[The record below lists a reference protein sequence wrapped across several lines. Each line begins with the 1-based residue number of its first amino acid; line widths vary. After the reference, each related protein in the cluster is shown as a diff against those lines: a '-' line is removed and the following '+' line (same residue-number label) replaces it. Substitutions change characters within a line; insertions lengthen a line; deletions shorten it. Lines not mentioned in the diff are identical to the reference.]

1 MVVGVVYRPE
11 YGPGRENHNPFS
23 GTLHS
28 GVGGEQVERV
38 RPQRVHHGRV
48 VGHLREQH
56 HALQLGEQ
64 RPRRHG
70 TCPFRIDAPLGDG
83 RGQGA
88 LARADAIV
96 FGTPTYMGGPS
107 AVFQA
112 FAEASSAVWAEQG
125 WQGKVAAGFTN
136 SAGVNGDKLNTLTS
150 MAVLAA
156 QHGMHWVNLGLP
168 PGWLY
173 TSTGSP
179 DDLNRLGGFL
189 GAMAQSPSDL
199 GPDAAPADA
208 DLRTAEHL
216 GRRVALTTA
225 HLVHGR
231 RAHSDGD
238 RIAA

>member
-1 MVVGVVYRPE
+1 MTHIAIAYHSG
-11 YGPGRENHNPFS
+11 YGHTARQARAVAAGADTVAGTQAALHDV
-23 GTLHS
+23 GTLH
-28 GVGGEQVERV
+28 
-38 RPQRVHHGRV
+38 
-48 VGHLREQH
+48 
-56 HALQLGEQ
+56 
-64 RPRRHG
+64 
-70 TCPFRIDAPLGDG
+70 DG
-83 RGQGA
+83 LWAA

-96 FGTPTYMGGPS
+96 FGAPTYMGSPS

-125 WQGKVAAGFTN
+125 WQGKLAAGFTN
-136 SAGVNGDKLNTLTS
+136 SAGVNGDKLNTLIS

-199 GPDAAPADA
+199 GPEAAPAGA

-231 RAHSDGD
+231 RAHRDGD

>member
-1 MVVGVVYRPE
+1 MTQWTEIAIAY
-11 YGPGRENHNPFS
+11 
-23 GTLHS
+23 HS
-28 GVGGEQVERV
+28 GF
-38 RPQRVHHGRV
+38 
-48 VGHLREQH
+48 GHTARQARAVAAGANSVADARA
-56 HALQLGEQ
+56 ALHDVATL
-64 RPRRHG
+64 
-70 TCPFRIDAPLGDG
+70 DDG
-83 RGQGA
+83 LWAA

-96 FGTPTYMGGPS
+96 FGAPTYMGSPS

-112 FAEASSAVWAEQG
+112 FAEASSTAWAAQA

-156 QHGMHWVNLGLP
+156 QHGMHWVSLGLP

-173 TSTGSP
+173 SSTGSP
-179 DDLNRLGGFL
+179 EDLNRLGGFL
-189 GAMAQSPSDL
+189 GAMAQSPSDA
-199 GPDAAPADA
+199 GADTAPPAA

-225 HLVHGR
+225 HLVRGR
-231 RAHSDGD
+231 RTQHGD